1 MVVNKDKLM
10 QKEFEQKC
18 KIETIRCAGRCDIE
32 LGDIT
37 KHNVMQLKRLNL
49 AVFPICYNE
58 KFYKEV
64 INAGD
69 LAKLAYFNDIIVGG
83 VYCRIDNLD
92 GIKKLYIMTLGTL
105 APYRRFGVGTLLLE
119 HVFSLCNKDI
129 QIKCVTL
136 HVQTNNESALN
147 FYKKFD
153 FKVVGRVDKYYK
165 RIEPDDAFVLEKEV
179 N

>member
-1 MVVNKDKLM
+1 M
-10 QKEFEQKC
+10 
-18 KIETIRCAGRCDIE
+18 
-32 LGDIT
+32 
-37 KHNVMQLKRLNL
+37 

-105 APYRRFGVGTLLLE
+105 APYRRFFL
-119 HVFSLCNKDI
+119 I
-129 QIKCVTL
+129 
-136 HVQTNNESALN
+136 
-147 FYKKFD
+147 FY
-153 FKVVGRVDKYYK
+153 Y
-165 RIEPDDAFVLEKEV
+165 
-179 N
+179 